1 MCTLGPTPIG
11 PIARKPSL
19 AHTPN
24 PFQTI
29 PRPQIADQCTCF
41 QVSSSAGSTV
51 MSHLGR
57 PTLKP
62 HPRAMVGERLP
73 VLGLKIS
80 LGPGLCDR
88 QISDL

>member
-1 MCTLGPTPIG
+1 MSTLGPTPIG
-11 PIARKPSL
+11 PIARKLSL

-41 QVSSSAGSTV
+41 QVSSSAGSKV

-57 PTLKP
+57 PTLEP
-62 HPRAMVGERLP
+62 HPRAMGGGRLP
-73 VLGLKIS
+73 GLDYFGS
-80 LGPGLCDR
+80 R
-88 QISDL
+88 SV